1 MNDDIQ
7 SQLNEL
13 IETSKDG
20 EQGFLK
26 AARDTKTPEL
36 TSMFTAAA
44 QRCAQGARE
53 LQELV
58 RGMGGD
64 PERSGSTAAALHRG
78 WINVK
83 EAVTGRDD
91 KAILEEVERGE
102 DYAKAQ
108 YRKALEQ
115 NLPANVK
122 SVVERQYQGVIS
134 NHDKVKALRDR
145 YLVPTEGAL
154 PKAYE
159 R

>member
-1 MNDDIQ
+1 MPGLGARKALVLVALLAGVATIPSPGASQ
-7 SQLNEL
+7 S
-13 IETSKDG
+13 TS
-20 EQGFLK
+20 
-26 AARDTKTPEL
+26 
-36 TSMFTAAA
+36 AA

-64 PERSGSTAAALHRG
+64 PERSGSAAAALHRG
-78 WINVK
+78 WINIK

-115 NLPANVK
+115 DLPANVK
-122 SVVERQYQGVIS
+122 SVVERQYQGVIA

-145 YLVPTEGAL
+145 YRA
-154 PKAYE
+154 AA
-159 R
+159 

>member
-26 AARDTKTPEL
+26 AARDTKTAEL
-36 TSMFTAAA
+36 TSLFTTAA

-122 SVVERQYQGVIS
+122 SVVERQYQGVVA

-145 YLVPTEGAL
+145 YRA
-154 PKAYE
+154 AA
-159 R
+159 

>member
-26 AARDTKTPEL
+26 AARDTKTTEL
-36 TSMFTAAA
+36 TSLFTAAA

-64 PERSGSTAAALHRG
+64 PERSGSAAAALHRG
-78 WINVK
+78 WISVK

-145 YLVPTEGAL
+145 YRA
-154 PKAYE
+154 AA
-159 R
+159 

>member
-1 MNDDIQ
+1 MDNTVE

-20 EQGFLK
+20 ENGFRK
-26 AARDTKTPEL
+26 AAQDTKTAEL
-36 TSMFTAAA
+36 ASFFSQGA

-58 RGMGGD
+58 RSLGGD
-64 PERSGSTAAALHRG
+64 PERTGSAAAAMHRG
-78 WINVK
+78 WMNVK

-102 DYAKAQ
+102 DYAKAA

-122 SVVERQYQGVIS
+122 SVVERQYQGVLA
-134 NHDKVKALRDR
+134 NHDKVKALRER
-145 YLVPTEGAL
+145 YRA
-154 PKAYE
+154 AA
-159 R
+159 

>member
-1 MNDDIQ
+1 MNDNVQ

-26 AARDTKTPEL
+26 AARDTKTSEL
-36 TSMFTAAA
+36 SAVFTTAA

-64 PERSGSTAAALHRG
+64 PERSGSAAAALHRG

-115 NLPANVK
+115 DLPANVK
-122 SVVERQYQGVIS
+122 SVVERQYQGVMA

-145 YLVPTEGAL
+145 YRA
-154 PKAYE
+154 AA
-159 R
+159 

>member
-7 SQLNEL
+7 SRLNEL

-36 TSMFTAAA
+36 TSIFTAAA

-64 PERSGSTAAALHRG
+64 PERSGSAAAALHRG

-122 SVVERQYQGVIS
+122 SVVERQYQGVMA

-145 YLVPTEGAL
+145 YRA
-154 PKAYE
+154 AA
-159 R
+159 